1 MLKHKILIK
10 LYVLSCI
17 LICSVHGGTIQVVVV
32 LMSLLVTL
40 YSSRCYE
47 TAYCARSRWPQHV
60 GGCAVYFTVN
70 LHICM

>member
-40 YSSRCYE
+40 YSSRCY
-47 TAYCARSRWPQHV
+47 
-60 GGCAVYFTVN
+60 
-70 LHICM
+70 